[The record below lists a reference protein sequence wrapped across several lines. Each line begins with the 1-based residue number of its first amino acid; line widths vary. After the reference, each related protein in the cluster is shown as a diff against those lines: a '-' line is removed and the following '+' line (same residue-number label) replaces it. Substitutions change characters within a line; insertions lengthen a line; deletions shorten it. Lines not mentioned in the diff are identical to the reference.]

1 MATPVKL
8 NHMTFTIPVR
18 YLDNLLCT
26 DWNFAI
32 PSYAKIRVKHIRT
45 HEIQVARVNI
55 TLTAITGANQG
66 QICRKGRA
74 THDRD
79 FSRLHGIP
87 HKINSEADPCYACQG
102 LGRNRCNR
110 CFKDFG
116 DRGPTKEDK
125 QKYHEQKDGHDCFIQ
140 ALRELAQQDSPQ
152 GRAAALQ
159 LAKYVPLHSSPP
171 QNLMG
176 SKPTEKQIKL
186 AAEALL
192 DPMYLQTLALEK
204 AAIEAQRTHNL
215 NRNKE
220 RAEKTKTHD
229 EHFHPAHKQ
238 KAQSRNP
245 AFKKLKS
252 SHSVSQIIHSMVVE
266 DESQL

>member
-1 MATPVKL
+1 MVHHVVHGAVE
-8 NHMTFTIPVR
+8 
-18 YLDNLLCT
+18 LD
-26 DWNFAI
+26 
-32 PSYAKIRVKHIRT
+32 S
-45 HEIQVARVNI
+45 
-55 TLTAITGANQG
+55 
-66 QICRKGRA
+66 
-74 THDRD
+74 
-79 FSRLHGIP
+79 
-87 HKINSEADPCYACQG
+87 
-102 LGRNRCNR
+102 NR

-116 DRGPTKEDK
+116 ARGPAKADK
-125 QKYHEQKDGHDCFIQ
+125 QKYHKEKDEHDCFIQ

-159 LAKYVPLHSSPP
+159 LAKYVPLHASPP

-245 AFKKLKS
+245 ANPANTANPAFKKLKS

>member
-1 MATPVKL
+1 MHPWQRFL
-8 NHMTFTIPVR
+8 SPS
-18 YLDNLLCT
+18 
-26 DWNFAI
+26 WN
-32 PSYAKIRVKHIRT
+32 PSQNY
-45 HEIQVARVNI
+45 
-55 TLTAITGANQG
+55 
-66 QICRKGRA
+66 
-74 THDRD
+74 
-79 FSRLHGIP
+79 
-87 HKINSEADPCYACQG
+87 HKTKSEDGPCHACNG
-102 LGRNRCNR
+102 LRNVCNR
-110 CFKDFG
+110 WFKDFG
-116 DRGPTKEDK
+116 ARGPAKADK
-125 QKYHEQKDGHDCFIQ
+125 QKYHNEKDEHDCFIK
-140 ALRELAQQDSPQ
+140 ALRELAQQVSPQ

-192 DPMYLQTLALEK
+192 DPMYIQIQALEK